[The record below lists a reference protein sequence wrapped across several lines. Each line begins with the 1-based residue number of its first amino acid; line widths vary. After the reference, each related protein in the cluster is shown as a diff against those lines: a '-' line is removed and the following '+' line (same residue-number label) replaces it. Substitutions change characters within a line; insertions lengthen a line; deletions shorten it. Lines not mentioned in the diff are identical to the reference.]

1 MLEGNNL
8 ILLLASM
15 IPAIFYA
22 FIVYVNG
29 PKNNVTIFKTTF
41 YGLLGCLS
49 MIFLYI
55 LFALFPN
62 IHSVMFSDPSGKT
75 TMLSVIVLAFI
86 QVALIEESL
95 KFLSFIIPF
104 KVNNEKETRF
114 SIMFYCMISAATFA
128 IIETLF
134 KAVEYDGM
142 YVVLIRSTTAT
153 VLHMCC
159 GLISGYFASY
169 AFVNQPYKNS
179 EWAAMFKSK
188 PFLKRSVYIAIGL
201 IISTILHGVYDFNLF
216 IGQPYLVVITAFT
229 VLISYLCYVDVIK
242 NHKHGK

>member
-8 ILLLASM
+8 ILLIASM

-29 PKNNVTIFKTTF
+29 PKNNVTIIKTIV
-41 YGLLGCLS
+41 YGFLGCLS
-49 MIFLYI
+49 MMFLYV

-62 IHSVMFSDPSGKT
+62 IHAVMFSNEFGKAT
-75 TMLSVIVLAFI
+75 LLSVAFMAFI
-86 QVALIEESL
+86 QVALVEESL
-95 KFLSFIIPF
+95 KFLSFVIPF
-104 KVNNEKETRF
+104 KVQREKETRF

-201 IISTILHGVYDFNLF
+201 IISTLLHGIYDFNLF
-216 IGQPYLVVITAFT
+216 IEQPYLVVITAFT
-229 VLISYLCYVDVIK
+229 VLISYLCYVDVVK
-242 NHKHGK
+242 THRHGK